1 MPDRSFQDYVTSRFE
16 DEIYQAVEK
25 FVSANRLKPEFTT
38 KKISYPS
45 STALDRIWI
54 KSVTVNDLPKME
66 IEFIVTVEA
75 QIDLQVV
82 RGQWDDFD
90 ECFPWIQLKCRGDL
104 DQSLDDFEVTGIR
117 TFDKSKPAPRPL
129 DDALVPYL
137 KKENYEEEVRTF
149 LKRNHYSEML
159 LEPQAIDPMQLAQR
173 MGLTV
178 LRRTISQ
185 DYSIFGEIFFADC
198 DTEFYDPEKEQMVP
212 EHVQAKTIVVD
223 PQAYFLRNLGSY
235 NLTIV
240 HECVH
245 WDRHRKAFKLEQL
258 YNRNAAQI
266 KCEVVGGIRNTG
278 AKCATDWKEQQAQ
291 LTKALFYLSIVT
303 AGAILALKASGT
315 WEFIEMLAPMHILVA
330 TALAYTIWMYV
341 KAFRKNPE
349 NVLKPELFCMILI
362 AAGGMADLIAFYSG
376 AEIRVGTF
384 VRITVLIYALNLF
397 RICILITYRG
407 LRERAELERQLQKSR
422 VELMTSQIQP
432 HFIYNTL
439 NSIRTLI
446 KVDPEAAYQTTY
458 DFSNYLRG
466 NLNSMEGREKIPF
479 SEELRHIQAYVNIE
493 KIRFEDRI
501 QVEFLLETRSFQVPA
516 LSVQPLVENAI
527 KHGLC
532 KKIEGG
538 TVWVRSY
545 ETADSYVVE
554 VEDNG
559 IGFDINALENQNT
572 EHTSIGLNN
581 IRFRVTAL
589 SGGDMEIKSSPGEG
603 ARVTLR
609 FPRKKREV

>member
-1 MPDRSFQDYVTSRFE
+1 MKE
-16 DEIYQAVEK
+16 
-25 FVSANRLKPEFTT
+25 
-38 KKISYPS
+38 KKIAGMIALLALILIIIIELFSYKEILRIGENIGTYNTGWQWKKENGEQEAVTLPASLKLPSGSALVLENQVPEDFPVNGGIVFRSRQQEAEVYMDGKLIYSYPS
-45 STALDRIWI
+45 QKLLGGAIPSHWNFVRLPRNCQGKELVI
-54 KSVTVNDLPKME
+54 KVTSPYKGFSGGME
-66 IEFIVTVEA
+66 EIYY
-75 QIDLQVV
+75 
-82 RGQWDDFD
+82 G
-90 ECFPWIQLKCRGDL
+90 
-104 DQSLDDFEVTGIR
+104 
-117 TFDKSKPAPRPL
+117 
-129 DDALVPYL
+129 
-137 KKENYEEEVRTF
+137 N
-149 LKRNHYSEML
+149 YSELFLYILGRQIPVFTLSL
-159 LEPQAIDPMQLAQR
+159 LVGIAGAAVILLALIFHKYHLHTYQEMQGMTMVCVSLWLCGESR
-173 MGLTV
+173 MPGFFLGIETPYYV
-178 LRRTISQ
+178 TIIALLLLP
-185 DYSIFGEIFFADC
+185 IFL
-198 DTEFYDPEKEQMVP
+198 Y
-212 EHVQAKTIVVD
+212 
-223 PQAYFLRNLGSY
+223 AYLHAR
-235 NLTIV
+235 
-240 HECVH
+240 
-245 WDRHRKAFKLEQL
+245 
-258 YNRNAAQI
+258 
-266 KCEVVGGIRNTG
+266 
-278 AKCATDWKEQQAQ
+278 WKEQQAQ

>member
-1 MPDRSFQDYVTSRFE
+1 MKE
-16 DEIYQAVEK
+16 
-25 FVSANRLKPEFTT
+25 
-38 KKISYPS
+38 KKIAGIVALLALVLISIIECFSYKEILKIGENIRTYNTGWQWVKEEGDRKEVILPASLKVSSGSALVLENQVPEDFPVNGGIVFRSRQQEAEVYVDGELIYSYPS
-45 STALDRIWI
+45 QELLGGAIPSHWNFVKLPRNCQGEEIVI
-54 KSVTVNDLPKME
+54 KVTSPYKGFSGGMETVYYGNFSGLYLYILGRQLPV
-66 IEFIVTVEA
+66 FT
-75 QIDLQVV
+75 L
-82 RGQWDDFD
+82 
-90 ECFPWIQLKCRGDL
+90 
-104 DQSLDDFEVTGIR
+104 SLFVGI
-117 TFDKSKPAPRPL
+117 AGI
-129 DDALVPYL
+129 AV
-137 KKENYEEEVRTF
+137 
-149 LKRNHYSEML
+149 ML
-159 LEPQAIDPMQLAQR
+159 LALIFRKYHLHTYQEMQGMTMVCISMWLCGESR
-173 MGLTV
+173 MPGLFLGIETPYYA
-178 LRRTISQ
+178 TIIALLLLP
-185 DYSIFGEIFFADC
+185 IFL
-198 DTEFYDPEKEQMVP
+198 Y
-212 EHVQAKTIVVD
+212 
-223 PQAYFLRNLGSY
+223 AYLHAR
-235 NLTIV
+235 
-240 HECVH
+240 
-245 WDRHRKAFKLEQL
+245 
-258 YNRNAAQI
+258 
-266 KCEVVGGIRNTG
+266 
-278 AKCATDWKEQQAQ
+278 WKEQQAQ

-303 AGAILALKASGT
+303 AGVILALRVSGT

-341 KAFRKNPE
+341 KAFRKNSE
-349 NVLKPELFCMILI
+349 NVLKSELFCMILI

-466 NLNSMEGREKIPF
+466 NLNSMEGRETIPF

-493 KIRFEDRI
+493 KIRFGDRI

-532 KKIEGG
+532 KKLEGG

-545 ETADSYVVE
+545 ETSDSYVVE

-559 IGFDINALENQNT
+559 VGFDIDTLENQNT

-589 SGGDMEIKSSPGEG
+589 SGGNMEIKSFPGKG
-603 ARVTLR
+603 TKVTLR
-609 FPRKKREV
+609 FSREKREV